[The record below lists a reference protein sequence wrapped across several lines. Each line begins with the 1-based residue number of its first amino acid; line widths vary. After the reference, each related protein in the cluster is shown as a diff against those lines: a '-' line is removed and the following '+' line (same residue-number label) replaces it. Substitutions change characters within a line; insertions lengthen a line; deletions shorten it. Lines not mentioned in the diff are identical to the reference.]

1 MKAKTMDYKYL
12 PLEVKATEDGMI
24 EGYGSVF
31 GNRDLGG
38 DVVDSM
44 AFDEDIANSKRIKM
58 LWQHDPDNVLGV
70 WDKISKDEKGLKVK
84 GRIAT
89 KTALGRDIA
98 ELARMGAID
107 GLSIGFMTKEEDWDG
122 PTRIIKRADLWE
134 VSLVT
139 FPMNQD
145 ARIDAVKA
153 ADMTEREIERLL
165 TRDAKLSR
173 SVAQALME
181 GGMGAVKAMRDAGGG
196 GLAELAQ
203 FMRESLQT
211 KD

>member
-1 MKAKTMDYKYL
+1 METKFI
-12 PLEVKATEDGMI
+12 PLEVKASEDGII

-38 DVVDSM
+38 DIVDAM
-44 AFDEDIANSKRIKM
+44 AFDETIASGKRIKM
-58 LWQHDPDNVLGV
+58 LWQHDADNVLGV
-70 WDKISKDEKGLKVK
+70 WDEISKDQTGLKVK

-89 KTALGRDIA
+89 RTKLGGDIA
-98 ELARMGAID
+98 ELARMGAVD

-139 FPMNQD
+139 FPMNPE
-145 ARIDAVKA
+145 ARISAVKA
-153 ADMTEREIERLL
+153 ADMSEREIEWLL

-173 SVAQALME
+173 SVAHALMK
-181 GGMGAVKAMRDAGGG
+181 GGMGAVKAMRDAGPTGFT
-196 GLAELAQ
+196 ELAQ
-203 FMRESLQT
+203 LMRSTLKKENT
-211 KD
+211 DV